1 MARIIV
7 TSFRFKTVKTPH
19 CLRTKKH
26 WKGPLDP
33 IDGCTADRPK
43 YIKHHKT
50 LNPEPPTKIHPTN
63 KTIQT
68 TENWWLL
75 VVLFRPICCTYLS
88 INIHKPLRAS
98 PVHVIE
104 ADGESSEFYRFLV
117 HSGKALADRCWQG
130 GPVFKKYSAG
140 EPKASK
146 YSYQDGKHVPTF
158 QGNNYDKCIYIYTH
172 VLQYT

>member
-1 MARIIV
+1 M
-7 TSFRFKTVKTPH
+7 
-19 CLRTKKH
+19 
-26 WKGPLDP
+26 
-33 IDGCTADRPK
+33 
-43 YIKHHKT
+43 
-50 LNPEPPTKIHPTN
+50 
-63 KTIQT
+63 
-68 TENWWLL
+68 
-75 VVLFRPICCTYLS
+75 VLFRPICCTYLS

-158 QGNNYDKCIYIYTH
+158 QGNNYDKCIYIYTRITVHLNGQHAPKFGIKCKHIAFFHGIFWLSFIEVTIFAVCCHGAKWSNRKH
-172 VLQYT
+172 VINLRFPTAAFDLLNMIMDIHRSI